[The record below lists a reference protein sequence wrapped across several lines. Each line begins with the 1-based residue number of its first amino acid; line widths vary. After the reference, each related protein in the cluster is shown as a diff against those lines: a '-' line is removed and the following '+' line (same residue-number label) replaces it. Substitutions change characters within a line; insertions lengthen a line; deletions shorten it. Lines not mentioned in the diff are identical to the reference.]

1 MVEFTLIPFMH
12 GDKEDL
18 PQQIEQVN
26 NSLKE
31 IKNVFLNN
39 INSNID
45 QQKANKIANQL
56 NAIYA
61 NSEYTNEILKEIN
74 KTLENPELGI
84 KVQTNLEVSSK
95 ALTEAT
101 TAFQQ
106 AVANYSQYLKEIGA
120 DEKGKYKISDLLKN
134 QGLVNETDAK
144 LQLLAQEVIEAN
156 IKKISATNALNILR
170 GDVLENFIKIVST
183 VKNEKIQQTVDEE
196 KQKLLKALFD
206 INSESV
212 KIKGTGKV
220 AGAESRNIEYEIQG
234 NKLRIHS
241 KQKTDVVVSAEF
253 QFIEPL
259 LNFEQELGISA
270 KSMGKLHDINLLSN
284 ASVLGLIAA
293 WPAMDAEKNVLVNG
307 FTTWQSLYK
316 LNEIKKIFAIQALAG
331 STISI
336 EGGELAS
343 SLIIAFVRSS
353 KKRPFRVLSVQNL
366 LQNELTIQ
374 GNKSTFDVDIT
385 PKLQLYK
392 TGQVRHD
399 KDFYDKIQSL
409 HISVMLSKEKLRL
422 NVLNKYNK

>member
-12 GDKEDL
+12 GGKKDL

-26 NSLKE
+26 QSLKE
-31 IKNVFLNN
+31 IKNAFLNS

-95 ALTEAT
+95 ALTEAI

-134 QGLVNETDAK
+134 KGLVNETDAK
-144 LQLLAQEVIEAN
+144 LQSLAQEVIEAN

-170 GDVLENFIKIVST
+170 GDALENFIKIVST

-212 KIKGTGKV
+212 KIKGTGNV
-220 AGAESRNIEYEIQG
+220 TGADPRDIKYKIQG
-234 NKLRIHS
+234 KEISIHS
-241 KQKTDVVVSAEF
+241 KQKTDVVISAEF
-253 QFIEPL
+253 QYIEPR
-259 LNFEQELGISA
+259 EKELGISA
-270 KSMGKLHDINLLSN
+270 KSMGKLRDINLLSN

-331 STISI
+331 SAISV
-336 EGGELAS
+336 EGGESAS

-374 GNKSTFDVDIT
+374 GNKSTFNVDIT

-392 TGQVRHD
+392 TGQVRHN

-409 HISVMLSKEKLRL
+409 HITAMLSKEKLRL